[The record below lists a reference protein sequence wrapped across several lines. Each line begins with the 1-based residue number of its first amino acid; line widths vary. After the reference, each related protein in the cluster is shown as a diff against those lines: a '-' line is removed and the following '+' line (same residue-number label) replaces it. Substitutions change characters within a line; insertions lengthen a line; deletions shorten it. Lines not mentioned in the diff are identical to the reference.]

1 MNSPAQIAE
10 KYAGIAEKKVS
21 ISFGKTLVLAK
32 TQLLAKTDYTVS
44 EIARWVGYASLAGFY
59 AAFKNQYGCLP
70 TEYRKKN
77 AK

>member
-10 KYAGIAEKKVS
+10 KYVGIAEKKVGM
-21 ISFGKTLVLAK
+21 SFGKTLA
-32 TQLLAKTDYTVS
+32 LAKTDYTVS
-44 EIARWVGYASLAGFY
+44 EIAQWVGYASLAGFY